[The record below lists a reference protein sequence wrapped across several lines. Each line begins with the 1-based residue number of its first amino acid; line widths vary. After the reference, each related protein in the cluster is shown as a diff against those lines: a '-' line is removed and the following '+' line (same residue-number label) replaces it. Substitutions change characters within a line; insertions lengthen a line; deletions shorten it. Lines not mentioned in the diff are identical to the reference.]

1 MTIPTIDLA
10 SPGGAVPIPALGF
23 GVWQVA
29 DDEAERAV
37 AEALRVGYR
46 HVDTAKLYHNEVGTG
61 RAVRDSGLA
70 REDVF
75 VTTKVWPTDFGAEAT
90 PAAFEA
96 SMDRLGLDVLD
107 LLLLHWPWPHED
119 RYIEA
124 YAALLALRA
133 TGRVRAVGVSNFAIP
148 HLERVHAELG
158 EYPAINQ
165 IELHPYLQQR
175 ELRAFH
181 REHGIVTEAWSPLAS
196 GQRVL
201 TDPVVAQ
208 VAAKHSATPAQAILA
223 WHLAIGNVVIP
234 KSVTPSRI
242 AENFRAA
249 ELTLDSA
256 DIEAFEALDQGFRTG
271 PDPEAFEG

>member
-10 SPGGAVPIPALGF
+10 APGGAVPIPALGF

-119 RYIEA
+119 RYLEA

-158 EYPAINQ
+158 STRRSTRSSCIPTCSSGSCA
-165 IELHPYLQQR
+165 P
-175 ELRAFH
+175 FT
-181 REHGIVTEAWSPLAS
+181 GSTAS
-196 GQRVL
+196 
-201 TDPVVAQ
+201 
-208 VAAKHSATPAQAILA
+208 
-223 WHLAIGNVVIP
+223 
-234 KSVTPSRI
+234 
-242 AENFRAA
+242 
-249 ELTLDSA
+249 
-256 DIEAFEALDQGFRTG
+256 
-271 PDPEAFEG
+271 